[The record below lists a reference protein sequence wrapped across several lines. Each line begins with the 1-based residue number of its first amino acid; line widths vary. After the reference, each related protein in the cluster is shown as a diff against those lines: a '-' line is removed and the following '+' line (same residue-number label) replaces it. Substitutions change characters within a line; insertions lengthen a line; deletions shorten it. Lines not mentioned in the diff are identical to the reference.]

1 MTQHQTP
8 RHEIGETVHL
18 PLSKLVMSRENPR
31 KTKPN
36 TADDLLVASIRSRG
50 LLQNLGVR
58 PSDTSAGKYEVR
70 YGGRRLAALRLLTKE
85 GHFTKTQEFP
95 CRIVPSDDADASEE
109 ALAENIVR
117 EALSP
122 IDDFEAF
129 AKLDALGLSVEEI
142 AKRFGATERAV
153 RQRLSLGQA
162 APCVR
167 KALRE
172 GEISLDIAKLFA
184 GCPDLARQERVFK
197 AIDEG
202 GHFSAH
208 SVRKML
214 YENAVS
220 SSDAIVKFVTLDAYE
235 AAGGTVER
243 DLFSDEAHLTDLEL
257 LASLRDAKLA
267 EEVERLTADG
277 WSWVEAH
284 EGYAYDLMHGFDRIY
299 GKIVEKSPEE
309 QAERVKLEKELD
321 VLLEKNADAEDW
333 SDEDSERYDAIEER
347 LDDRR
352 DVERAFT
359 AEQKAVAGC
368 ILYPSHDGVTVH
380 EGLVRKEDRKKVRAL
395 TADDTGA
402 GEGGAGGSVDV
413 DGDDED
419 APKAAPGYGLGLR
432 SDLAVYK
439 AQALQAAL
447 ADTPETAILM
457 HQFILVRR
465 IFGPVFASPHGT
477 TLQANKADL
486 RVERG
491 ELGETTA
498 AALLDHAERAL
509 RTDIFD
515 SAGLIASWSAFKA
528 LEADERDS
536 LVAFAVAMT
545 VESMSSAT
553 TLTALVAHEMD
564 LNIRDYWKPTGES
577 FFARIKK
584 DQLIA
589 FLKETVGGDVAAK
602 LSNDFKAKKSELV
615 DLCDGLIHDTTPVDT
630 KHRDALDDW
639 APAGMAFAA
648 PEPDDDNV
656 DDDEVGED
664 AAPGAEAEIDPGEDP
679 ATDEIAA

>member
-18 PLSKLVMSRENPR
+18 PLSKLVMSRDNPR

-58 PSDTSAGKYEVR
+58 PSETNAGKYEVR

-85 GHFTKTQEFP
+85 GHFTKTQAFP
-95 CRIVPSDDADASEE
+95 CRIVPSDDADACEE

-167 KALRE
+167 NALRE

-184 GCPDLARQERVFK
+184 GCPDLGRQERVFK

-208 SVRKML
+208 LVRKMI

-220 SSDAIVKFVTLDAYE
+220 SNDAIVKFVTLDAYE

-257 LASLRDAKLA
+257 LASLRDAKLSQ
-267 EEVERLTADG
+267 EVERLTADG

-309 QAERVKLEKELD
+309 QAERARLEEELD
-321 VLLEKNADAEDW
+321 GLVEKNADAEDW
-333 SDEDSERYDAIEER
+333 SDADSERYDAIEER
-347 LDDRR
+347 LDELRE
-352 DVERAFT
+352 VERAFT
-359 AEQKAVAGC
+359 PEQKAVAGC
-368 ILYPSHDGVTVH
+368 ILYPSNDGLTVH

-395 TADDTGA
+395 TARETNA
-402 GEGGAGGSVDV
+402 GEDGADP
-413 DGDDED
+413 DDDDED
-419 APKAAPGYGLGLR
+419 APKAAPCYGLGLR

-447 ADTPETAILM
+447 AETPETAILM

-465 IFGPVFASPHGT
+465 IFGPVFASSHGT
-477 TLQANKADL
+477 TLQAGKSDL

-491 ELGETTA
+491 DLGETTA
-498 AALLDHAERAL
+498 AAILDHAERAL

-515 SAGLIASWSAFKA
+515 GAGLIASWSAFKA
-528 LEADERDS
+528 LEPDERDQ
-536 LVAFAVAMT
+536 LVAFAMAMT
-545 VESMSSAT
+545 VESMSSAAT
-553 TLTALVAHEMD
+553 ITALVAHEMD

-577 FFARIKK
+577 FFTRIKK

-602 LSNDFKAKKSELV
+602 LSKDFKAKKSELV
-615 DLCDGLIHDTTPVDT
+615 DLCDGLIHDTTPVDA
-630 KHRDALDDW
+630 KHRDALDGW
-639 APAGMAFAA
+639 VPAGMAFAA
-648 PEPDDDNV
+648 PEPDDDI
-656 DDDEVGED
+656 DDDDIGED
-664 AAPGAEAEIDPGEDP
+664 DAPGADPEIAPGEDP
-679 ATDEIAA
+679 VTDEIAA

>member
-1 MTQHQTP
+1 MAQHQTP

-58 PSDTSAGKYEVR
+58 PSEANAGKYEVR

-85 GHFTKTQEFP
+85 GHFAKTQEFP

-167 KALRE
+167 KALRA

-202 GHFSAH
+202 GHFSTH

-257 LASLRDAKLA
+257 LASLRDAKLV
-267 EEVERLTADG
+267 EGVERLTADG

-299 GKIVEKSPEE
+299 GKIVERSPEE
-309 QAERVKLEKELD
+309 QAERARLEEQLD
-321 VLLEKNADAEDW
+321 GLLEKNADAEDW

-347 LDDRR
+347 LDDLREI
-352 DVERAFT
+352 ERAFT

-368 ILYPSHDGVTVH
+368 ILYPSNDGVTVH

-395 TADDTGA
+395 TADGTGA
-402 GEGGAGGSVDV
+402 ADL

-439 AQALQAAL
+439 AQALQAAV
-447 ADTPETAILM
+447 AETPETAILM

-477 TLQANKADL
+477 TLQASKSDL

-491 ELGETTA
+491 DLGETSA
-498 AALLDHAERAL
+498 AAILDHAERAL

-515 SAGLIASWSAFKA
+515 GAGVIASWSAFKA
-528 LEADERDS
+528 LEPDERDQ
-536 LVAFAVAMT
+536 LVAFAMAMT
-545 VESMSSAT
+545 VESMTSAA

-589 FLKETVGGDVAAK
+589 FLKETVGGDVAAR
-602 LSNDFKAKKSELV
+602 LSKDFKAKKSELV
-615 DLCDGLIHDTTPVDT
+615 DLCDGLIHDTTPVEA

-648 PEPDDDNV
+648 PEPDDV
-656 DDDEVGED
+656 DDVGED
-664 AAPGAEAEIDPGEDP
+664 EVPDADPEIDPGEDP

>member
-1 MTQHQTP
+1 MAQHQT
-8 RHEIGETVHL
+8 GETVHL
-18 PLSKLVMSRENPR
+18 PLSKLVMSRDNPR

-58 PSDTSAGKYEVR
+58 PSETSAGKYEVR

-85 GHFTKTQEFP
+85 GHFTKAQEFP

-129 AKLDALGLSVEEI
+129 AKLDALGLSVEQI

-309 QAERVKLEKELD
+309 QAERARLEEELD
-321 VLLEKNADAEDW
+321 GLLEKNADAEDW
-333 SDEDSERYDAIEER
+333 SDADSERYDAIEER
-347 LDDRR
+347 LDDLREI
-352 DVERAFT
+352 ERAFT

-368 ILYPSHDGVTVH
+368 ILYPSNDGVTVH
-380 EGLVRKEDRKKVRAL
+380 DGLVRKEDRKKVRAL
-395 TADDTGA
+395 TASDTGA
-402 GEGGAGGSVDV
+402 GEGRVDP

-419 APKAAPGYGLGLR
+419 APKAMPGYGLGLR
-432 SDLAVYK
+432 GDLAVYK

-447 ADTPETAILM
+447 AETPETAILM

-465 IFGPVFASPHGT
+465 IFGPVFASAHGT
-477 TLQANKADL
+477 TLQAGKADL

-491 ELGETTA
+491 ELGATTA

-515 SAGLIASWSAFKA
+515 GTGLTASWNAFKA
-528 LEADERDS
+528 LEADERDG

-545 VESMSSAT
+545 VKSMTSAA

-589 FLKETVGGDVAAK
+589 FLKETVGGDVAAR
-602 LSNDFKAKKSELV
+602 LSKDFKAKKSELV
-615 DLCDGLIHDTTPVDT
+615 DLCDGLIHDTTPIDA

-639 APAGMAFAA
+639 TPAGMAFAA
-648 PEPDDDNV
+648 PEPDETDAC
-656 DDDEVGED
+656 DDDVGED
-664 AAPGAEAEIDPGEDP
+664 EVPDADPEIDPGEDP
-679 ATDEIAA
+679 AADEIAA

>member
-1 MTQHQTP
+1 MAQHQT
-8 RHEIGETVHL
+8 GETVHL
-18 PLSKLVMSRENPR
+18 PLSKLVMSLDNPR

-58 PSDTSAGKYEVR
+58 PSETSAGKYEVR
-70 YGGRRLAALRLLTKE
+70 YGGRRLAALRLLMKE
-85 GHFTKTQEFP
+85 GHFAKTQEFP
-95 CRIVPSDDADASEE
+95 CRIVPSDDADACEE

-162 APCVR
+162 SPCVR

-220 SSDAIVKFVTLDAYE
+220 SSDAIVKFVTLDSYE
-235 AAGGTVER
+235 VAGGTVER

-309 QAERVKLEKELD
+309 QAERARLEDELD
-321 VLLEKNADAEDW
+321 GLVEKNADAEDW
-333 SDEDSERYDAIEER
+333 SDADSERYDAIEER
-347 LDDRR
+347 LDELREI
-352 DVERAFT
+352 ERAFT
-359 AEQKAVAGC
+359 VEQKAVAGC
-368 ILYPSHDGVTVH
+368 ILYPSNDGVTVH

-395 TADDTGA
+395 TAADSGP
-402 GEGGAGGSVDV
+402 GEGGANGSADL
-413 DGDDED
+413 DGDDDD
-419 APKAAPGYGLGLR
+419 AKAAPGYGLGLR

-447 ADTPETAILM
+447 AETPETAILM

-477 TLQANKADL
+477 TLQASKADL

-515 SAGLIASWSAFKA
+515 GVGLIASWRAFKA
-528 LEADERDS
+528 LEPDERDR

-545 VESMSSAT
+545 VESITSAA

-577 FFARIKK
+577 FFTRIKK

-602 LSNDFKAKKSELV
+602 LSKDFKAKKSELV
-615 DLCDGLIHDTTPVDT
+615 DLCDGLIHDTTPVDA

-639 APAGMAFAA
+639 VPAGMAFAA
-648 PEPDDDNV
+648 PEPDDDDI
-656 DDDEVGED
+656 DDDDIGED
-664 AAPGAEAEIDPGEDP
+664 GAPGAEAEITPGDEP

>member
-1 MTQHQTP
+1 MAQHQT
-8 RHEIGETVHL
+8 GETVHL
-18 PLSKLVMSRENPR
+18 PLSKLVMSRDNPR
-31 KTKPN
+31 KTRPN

-58 PSDTSAGKYEVR
+58 PSETNAGKYEVR

-85 GHFTKTQEFP
+85 GHFAKTQEFP

-208 SVRKML
+208 SVRKMI

-220 SSDAIVKFVTLDAYE
+220 SSDAIVKYVTLDAYE

-309 QAERVKLEKELD
+309 QAERARLEDELD
-321 VLLEKNADAEDW
+321 GLVEKNADAEDW
-333 SDEDSERYDAIEER
+333 SDADSERYDAIEER
-347 LDDRR
+347 LDELREI
-352 DVERAFT
+352 ERAFT

-368 ILYPSHDGVTVH
+368 ILYPSNDGVTVH

-395 TADDTGA
+395 TAADSGA
-402 GEGGAGGSVDV
+402 GEGGANGSADL
-413 DGDDED
+413 DGDDDD
-419 APKAAPGYGLGLR
+419 AKAAPGYGLGLR

-447 ADTPETAILM
+447 AETPETAILM

-477 TLQANKADL
+477 TLQASKSDL

-515 SAGLIASWSAFKA
+515 GAGLIASWSAFKA
-528 LEADERDS
+528 LEPDERDR

-545 VESMSSAT
+545 VESMSSST
-553 TLTALVAHEMD
+553 TLTALVAYEMD
-564 LNIRDYWKPTGES
+564 LGIRDYWNPTGES

-602 LSNDFKAKKSELV
+602 LSKDFKAKKSELV
-615 DLCDGLIHDTTPVDT
+615 DLCDGLIHDTTPVDA

-648 PEPDDDNV
+648 PEPDETDAG
-656 DDDEVGED
+656 DDDVGED
-664 AAPGAEAEIDPGEDP
+664 EAPGADPGEDP